1 MRNLCVFC
9 GSAAGAR
16 PAYAASAHAL
26 ADSRETFLSSGM
38 DEILTKPIRLPE
50 LTALLARLPELR
62 RSRDAR

>member
-1 MRNLCVFC
+1 
-9 GSAAGAR
+9 
-16 PAYAASAHAL
+16 
-26 ADSRETFLSSGM
+26 M